1 MNKEKVEQL
10 GASFGVAV
18 AEASVALVDIVKEAL
33 AGQSINLPL
42 TVAPVAEQEAASAE
56 APKKPARK
64 RTTRAKKSE
73 EEAPKAEAPKAEAPK
88 AEAPKAEAPKAEAPK
103 AETPEVMPLKP
114 EAPKATPK
122 KDEAPKAETPKSEAE
137 VVAGDISISELRQI
151 GTQLLTAATK
161 AGQDGGAVLSE
172 VVGTITLPN
181 GTPAPNLSSVPVT
194 EYATLKGRLEEAI
207 AKYNADPL
215 G

>member
-1 MNKEKVEQL
+1 MNKEKVEKL

-56 APKKPARK
+56 APKKPARE

-73 EEAPKAEAPKAEAPK
+73 E
-88 AEAPKAEAPKAEAPK
+88 EAPKAEAPK

-122 KDEAPKAETPKSEAE
+122 KDEAPKAETPKAEVE

-151 GTQLLTAATK
+151 GTQLITAATK

-194 EYATLKGRLEEAI
+194 EYAILKGRLEEAI
-207 AKYNADPL
+207 AKYNADLL

>member
-1 MNKEKVEQL
+1 MNKEKVEKL

-73 EEAPKAEAPKAEAPK
+73 EEAPKAEAPKAE
-88 AEAPKAEAPKAEAPK
+88 
-103 AETPEVMPLKP
+103 TPEVMPLKP

-122 KDEAPKAETPKSEAE
+122 KDEAPKAETPKAEVE

>member
-42 TVAPVAEQEAASAE
+42 TVAPTAGVESAAEEE
-56 APKKPARK
+56 LKKAPRK
-64 RTTRAKKSE
+64 RTTRAKKTE
-73 EEAPKAEAPKAEAPK
+73 AEAS
-88 AEAPKAEAPKAEAPK
+88 KAEAPK

-122 KDEAPKAETPKSEAE
+122 KDEAPKAEVE

>member
-1 MNKEKVEQL
+1 MNKEKVEKL

-33 AGQSINLPL
+33 AGQSINLPI
-42 TVAPVAEQEAASAE
+42 VAAPVAAASQELAAE
-56 APKKPARK
+56 EEPKKPARK

-73 EEAPKAEAPKAEAPK
+73 E
-88 AEAPKAEAPKAEAPK
+88 EAPKAEAPK

-122 KDEAPKAETPKSEAE
+122 KDEAPKAETPKAETPKAEVE

-181 GTPAPNLSSVPVT
+181 GTPTPNLSSVPVT

-207 AKYNADPL
+207 AKYNTDPL

>member
-1 MNKEKVEQL
+1 MNKEKVEKL

-18 AEASVALVDIVKEAL
+18 AGASVALVDIVKEAL

-42 TVAPVAEQEAASAE
+42 TVAPVAAASQELAAE
-56 APKKPARK
+56 EEPKKPACK

-73 EEAPKAEAPKAEAPK
+73 E
-88 AEAPKAEAPKAEAPK
+88 EAPKAEAPK

-122 KDEAPKAETPKSEAE
+122 KDEAPKAETPKAEVE

-151 GTQLLTAATK
+151 GTQLLTAAAK

>member
-73 EEAPKAEAPKAEAPK
+73 EEAPKAEAPKAE
-88 AEAPKAEAPKAEAPK
+88 
-103 AETPEVMPLKP
+103 TPEVMPLKP

-122 KDEAPKAETPKSEAE
+122 KDEAPKAETPKAEAE

>member
-1 MNKEKVEQL
+1 MNKEKVEKL

-33 AGQSINLPL
+33 AGQSINLPI
-42 TVAPVAEQEAASAE
+42 VAAPVSAASQELAAE
-56 APKKPARK
+56 EEPKKPARK

-73 EEAPKAEAPKAEAPK
+73 E
-88 AEAPKAEAPKAEAPK
+88 EAPKAEAPKAEAPK

-122 KDEAPKAETPKSEAE
+122 KDEAPKAETPKAEVE

>member
-1 MNKEKVEQL
+1 MNKEKVEKL

-88 AEAPKAEAPKAEAPK
+88 AE
-103 AETPEVMPLKP
+103 THEVMPLKP

-194 EYATLKGRLEEAI
+194 EYATLEGRLKEAI

>member
-73 EEAPKAEAPKAEAPK
+73 E
-88 AEAPKAEAPKAEAPK
+88 EAPKAEAPKAEAPK

>member
-1 MNKEKVEQL
+1 MNKEKVEKL

-33 AGQSINLPL
+33 AGQSINLPI
-42 TVAPVAEQEAASAE
+42 VAAPVAAASQELAAE
-56 APKKPARK
+56 EEPKKPARK

-73 EEAPKAEAPKAEAPK
+73 EEAPKAEAPKAE
-88 AEAPKAEAPKAEAPK
+88 
-103 AETPEVMPLKP
+103 TPEVMPLKP
-114 EAPKATPK
+114 GAPKATPK
-122 KDEAPKAETPKSEAE
+122 KDEAPKAETPKAEVE

-161 AGQDGGAVLSE
+161 ADQDGGAVLSE

-194 EYATLKGRLEEAI
+194 EYATLKGRLEEAL

>member
-1 MNKEKVEQL
+1 MNKEKVEKL

-73 EEAPKAEAPKAEAPK
+73 EEAL
-88 AEAPKAEAPKAEAPK
+88 KAEAPKAEAPK

-122 KDEAPKAETPKSEAE
+122 KDEAPRAETPKAEVE

>member
-42 TVAPVAEQEAASAE
+42 TVAPVAEQEAASVE
-56 APKKPARK
+56 APKKTARK

-73 EEAPKAEAPKAEAPK
+73 E
-88 AEAPKAEAPKAEAPK
+88 EAPKAEAPK

-122 KDEAPKAETPKSEAE
+122 KDEAPKAETPKAEVE

-151 GTQLLTAATK
+151 GTQLLTAATT

>member
-1 MNKEKVEQL
+1 MNKEKVEKL

-33 AGQSINLPL
+33 AGQPINLPI
-42 TVAPVAEQEAASAE
+42 VAAPVAAASQELSAE
-56 APKKPARK
+56 EEPKKPARK

-73 EEAPKAEAPKAEAPK
+73 E
-88 AEAPKAEAPKAEAPK
+88 EAPKAEAPK

-122 KDEAPKAETPKSEAE
+122 KDEAPKAEAPKAEVE

-151 GTQLLTAATK
+151 GTQLLTAATT

>member
-1 MNKEKVEQL
+1 MNKEKVEKL

-42 TVAPVAEQEAASAE
+42 TVAPVAEQELAAE
-56 APKKPARK
+56 EEPKKPARK
-64 RTTRAKKSE
+64 RTTRAKKSGE
-73 EEAPKAEAPKAEAPK
+73 
-88 AEAPKAEAPKAEAPK
+88 EAPKAEAPK

-122 KDEAPKAETPKSEAE
+122 KDEAPKAETPKAEVE
-137 VVAGDISISELRQI
+137 VVAGDISISALRQI

>member
-73 EEAPKAEAPKAEAPK
+73 EEAPKAEAPKAE
-88 AEAPKAEAPKAEAPK
+88 
-103 AETPEVMPLKP
+103 TPEVMPLKP

-122 KDEAPKAETPKSEAE
+122 KDESPKAETPKAEVE

-194 EYATLKGRLEEAI
+194 EYATLKVRLEEAI

>member
-73 EEAPKAEAPKAEAPK
+73 EEAS
-88 AEAPKAEAPKAEAPK
+88 KAEAPK

-114 EAPKATPK
+114 GAPKATPK
-122 KDEAPKAETPKSEAE
+122 KDEAPKAETPKAETPKSEAE

-151 GTQLLTAATK
+151 GTQLLTAAAK
-161 AGQDGGAVLSE
+161 AGQDGGVVLSE

-194 EYATLKGRLEEAI
+194 EYATLKGRLKEAI

>member
-73 EEAPKAEAPKAEAPK
+73 EEAPKAA
-88 AEAPKAEAPKAEAPK
+88 APK

-122 KDEAPKAETPKSEAE
+122 KDGAPKAETPKAEVE

-194 EYATLKGRLEEAI
+194 EYATLKGRLEEAL

>member
-33 AGQSINLPL
+33 AGQSINLPIIA
-42 TVAPVAEQEAASAE
+42 APVAAASQELAAE
-56 APKKPARK
+56 EEPKKPARK

-73 EEAPKAEAPKAEAPK
+73 EEAPKAEAPKAE
-88 AEAPKAEAPKAEAPK
+88 
-103 AETPEVMPLKP
+103 TPEVMPLKP
-114 EAPKATPK
+114 EAPKATPE
-122 KDEAPKAETPKSEAE
+122 KDEAPKAETPKAEVE

-207 AKYNADPL
+207 AKYNAAPL

>member
-1 MNKEKVEQL
+1 MNKEKVEHL

-18 AEASVALVDIVKEAL
+18 AEASAALVALADIVKEAL

-42 TVAPVAEQEAASAE
+42 TVAPVAEQEAAS
-56 APKKPARK
+56 
-64 RTTRAKKSE
+64 
-73 EEAPKAEAPKAEAPK
+73 
-88 AEAPKAEAPKAEAPK
+88 AEAPK

-122 KDEAPKAETPKSEAE
+122 KDEAPKAETPKAETPKVEVE

>member
-1 MNKEKVEQL
+1 MNKEKVEKL

-73 EEAPKAEAPKAEAPK
+73 EEAPKAEAPKAE
-88 AEAPKAEAPKAEAPK
+88 
-103 AETPEVMPLKP
+103 TPEVMPLKP

-122 KDEAPKAETPKSEAE
+122 KDEAPKAETPKAEVE

-151 GTQLLTAATK
+151 GTQLLTAATT

>member
-88 AEAPKAEAPKAEAPK
+88 AEAPKAEAPKAE
-103 AETPEVMPLKP
+103 TPEVMPLKP

-161 AGQDGGAVLSE
+161 AGQDGGVVLSE

-194 EYATLKGRLEEAI
+194 EYATLKGLLKEAI

>member
-1 MNKEKVEQL
+1 MNKEKVEKL

-33 AGQSINLPL
+33 AGQSINLPI
-42 TVAPVAEQEAASAE
+42 VAAPVAAASQELAAE
-56 APKKPARK
+56 EEPKKPTRK

-73 EEAPKAEAPKAEAPK
+73 EEAPKAEAPKAG
-88 AEAPKAEAPKAEAPK
+88 
-103 AETPEVMPLKP
+103 TPEVMPLKP

-122 KDEAPKAETPKSEAE
+122 KDEAPSAEAPKAEVE

>member
-1 MNKEKVEQL
+1 MNKEKVEKL

-33 AGQSINLPL
+33 AGQSLNLPL

-73 EEAPKAEAPKAEAPK
+73 EEAPKAEAPKAE
-88 AEAPKAEAPKAEAPK
+88 
-103 AETPEVMPLKP
+103 TPEVMPLKP

-122 KDEAPKAETPKSEAE
+122 KDEAPKAETPKAEVE

>member
-1 MNKEKVEQL
+1 MNKEKVEKL

-64 RTTRAKKSE
+64 RTTQAKKSE
-73 EEAPKAEAPKAEAPK
+73 E
-88 AEAPKAEAPKAEAPK
+88 EAPKAEAPK

-122 KDEAPKAETPKSEAE
+122 KDEAPKAETPKAEVE

>member
-73 EEAPKAEAPKAEAPK
+73 EEAPKAEAPKAEAP
-88 AEAPKAEAPKAEAPK
+88 
-103 AETPEVMPLKP
+103 EVMPLKP

-122 KDEAPKAETPKSEAE
+122 KDEAPKAETPKAETPKAEVE

>member
-10 GASFGVAV
+10 GALFGVAV

-56 APKKPARK
+56 APKKTARK

-73 EEAPKAEAPKAEAPK
+73 E
-88 AEAPKAEAPKAEAPK
+88 EAPKAEAPKAEAPK

-122 KDEAPKAETPKSEAE
+122 KDEAPKAETPKAEVE

-151 GTQLLTAATK
+151 GTQLLTAATT

>member
-73 EEAPKAEAPKAEAPK
+73 EEAT
-88 AEAPKAEAPKAEAPK
+88 KAEAPK

-122 KDEAPKAETPKSEAE
+122 KDEAPKAEAPKAE
-137 VVAGDISISELRQI
+137 VGVVAGDISISELRQI

>member
-88 AEAPKAEAPKAEAPK
+88 AE
-103 AETPEVMPLKP
+103 TPEVMPLKP

-122 KDEAPKAETPKSEAE
+122 KDEAPKAETPKAEVE

-194 EYATLKGRLEEAI
+194 EYATLKGHLEEAI

>member
-1 MNKEKVEQL
+1 MNKEKVEKL

-88 AEAPKAEAPKAEAPK
+88 AE
-103 AETPEVMPLKP
+103 TPEVMPLKP

-122 KDEAPKAETPKSEAE
+122 KDEAPRAETPKAETPKAEVE

-151 GTQLLTAATK
+151 STQLLTAATK

>member
-1 MNKEKVEQL
+1 MNKEKVEKL

-88 AEAPKAEAPKAEAPK
+88 AE
-103 AETPEVMPLKP
+103 TPEVMPLKP

-122 KDEAPKAETPKSEAE
+122 KDEAPRAETPKAEVE

>member
-1 MNKEKVEQL
+1 MNKEKVEKL

-88 AEAPKAEAPKAEAPK
+88 AEAPKAEAPKAE
-103 AETPEVMPLKP
+103 TPEVMPLKP

-161 AGQDGGAVLSE
+161 AGQDGGVVLSE

-181 GTPAPNLSSVPVT
+181 GTPALNLSSVPVT
-194 EYATLKGRLEEAI
+194 EYATLKGRLKEAI
-207 AKYNADPL
+207 AKYNADLL

>member
-1 MNKEKVEQL
+1 MNKEKVEKL

-73 EEAPKAEAPKAEAPK
+73 EEAPKAEAPKAE
-88 AEAPKAEAPKAEAPK
+88 
-103 AETPEVMPLKP
+103 TPEVMPLKP

-122 KDEAPKAETPKSEAE
+122 KDEAPRAETPKAEVE

-181 GTPAPNLSSVPVT
+181 GTPTPNLSSVPVT

>member
-73 EEAPKAEAPKAEAPK
+73 EEAPKAEAPKAE
-88 AEAPKAEAPKAEAPK
+88 
-103 AETPEVMPLKP
+103 TPEVMPLKP

-161 AGQDGGAVLSE
+161 ASQDGGAVLSE

-194 EYATLKGRLEEAI
+194 EYATLKGRLKEAI

>member
-33 AGQSINLPL
+33 AGQSINLPI
-42 TVAPVAEQEAASAE
+42 VAAPVAAASQELAAE
-56 APKKPARK
+56 EEPKKPARK

-73 EEAPKAEAPKAEAPK
+73 E
-88 AEAPKAEAPKAEAPK
+88 EAPKAEAPK

-122 KDEAPKAETPKSEAE
+122 KDEAPKAETPKVEVE

>member
-1 MNKEKVEQL
+1 MNKEKVEKL

-33 AGQSINLPL
+33 AGQSINLPI
-42 TVAPVAEQEAASAE
+42 VAAPVAAASQELAAE
-56 APKKPARK
+56 EEPKKPARK

-73 EEAPKAEAPKAEAPK
+73 EEAPKAEAPKAE
-88 AEAPKAEAPKAEAPK
+88 
-103 AETPEVMPLKP
+103 TPEVMPLKP
-114 EAPKATPK
+114 GAPKATPK
-122 KDEAPKAETPKSEAE
+122 KDEAPKAETPKAEVE

-194 EYATLKGRLEEAI
+194 EYSTLKGRLEEAL

>member
-33 AGQSINLPL
+33 AGQSINLPI
-42 TVAPVAEQEAASAE
+42 VAAPVSAASQELAAE
-56 APKKPARK
+56 EEPKKPARK

-73 EEAPKAEAPKAEAPK
+73 E
-88 AEAPKAEAPKAEAPK
+88 EAPKAEAPK

-194 EYATLKGRLEEAI
+194 EYATLKGRFEEAI

>member
-42 TVAPVAEQEAASAE
+42 TVALVAEQEAASAE

-88 AEAPKAEAPKAEAPK
+88 AE
-103 AETPEVMPLKP
+103 TPEVMPLKP

-122 KDEAPKAETPKSEAE
+122 KDEAPKAETPKAETPKAEVE

-207 AKYNADPL
+207 AEYNADPL

>member
-33 AGQSINLPL
+33 AGQSISLPL

-73 EEAPKAEAPKAEAPK
+73 EEATKAEAPKAEAPK
-88 AEAPKAEAPKAEAPK
+88 AEAPNAGAPKAGA
-103 AETPEVMPLKP
+103 TEVMPLKP

-122 KDEAPKAETPKSEAE
+122 KDEAPKAETPKAE
-137 VVAGDISISELRQI
+137 VGVVAGDISISELRRI